1 MLSLSSF
8 PSIGNYWPSL
18 GEPFAAPYTGLLSST
33 VSPRGEGS
41 TPVPLLRQFQRSPLF
56 SGSTCWQLSPVVAAI
71 SNLGSGLR
79 IGRAGFVFLRMARL
93 SSKLWTVWLWQSYGL
108 ANGHP
113 GAHIRRMEK
122 FRSRMLEV
130 SVMLDRPS
138 RWEWQVTSNGE
149 MIANGF
155 EDGQVEAKFEGYNAM
170 FLLLA
175 AGWNP

>member
-1 MLSLSSF
+1 MRSD
-8 PSIGNYWPSL
+8 
-18 GEPFAAPYTGLLSST
+18 GL
-33 VSPRGEGS
+33 V
-41 TPVPLLRQFQRSPLF
+41 
-56 SGSTCWQLSPVVAAI
+56 
-71 SNLGSGLR
+71 
-79 IGRAGFVFLRMARL
+79 
-93 SSKLWTVWLWQSYGL
+93 
-108 ANGHP
+108 NGHP
-113 GAHIRRMEK
+113 GAHIRRTEK

-130 SVMLDRPS
+130 SVTLDRPS